1 MKTKKYILCMTMA
14 TLLGGTFT
22 SCEDWFNIHP
32 KSETIFEDFWKDE
45 SDVLSM
51 VGSCYRGMN
60 ETGFMERL
68 IVWSEVRS
76 DNIKAGTGVTD
87 GVRDILNI
95 NLNSSNDYASWGEYY
110 SVINY
115 CNTVIKFA
123 PDVEAKDPNFK
134 REDLD
139 VYIAEAKGVRALC
152 YFILLRTFRDI
163 PLITEPYAD
172 DSLPFEVG
180 QEDPD
185 RLLDF
190 LIEDLKSVENQ
201 AADEKKWNNQLYT
214 KGRITKNAIRALIAD
229 MYLWKNDYANC
240 VTYCDKVLNNLG
252 QLQLESS
259 RAYNEAVFMRGNSRE
274 SIFELQFNQNNIPN
288 YVVNEMYG
296 QDGGRGDK
304 NPRQLSPYNFT
315 AMAPP
320 LFETTDLRGKDAF
333 FSTSSR
339 SFIAKYIALRE
350 ETSSSTVRE
359 SDYIFDTEA
368 ANWIFYRLPDIY
380 LMKAEALVE
389 IGEDLEGALDLVS
402 KTFDRANPDLGS
414 GSLQISSYNS
424 QTAMRNLVFD
434 ERQREFLF
442 EGKRYFDLLR
452 RIRRE
457 GTPANVVNSYLLKKY
472 DKLDN
477 TTTKS
482 KLSEI
487 NALYMPIHANELRA
501 NGALKQNPFYVTSS
515 NID

>member
-1 MKTKKYILCMTMA
+1 MNTKKYILSITMTA
-14 TLLGGTFT
+14 LLGGTFT

-45 SDVLSM
+45 SDVLSV

-60 ETGFMERL
+60 EAGFIERL

-76 DNIKAGTGVTD
+76 DNVKAGKEVTEAINN
-87 GVRDILNI
+87 ILNI
-95 NLNSSNDYASWGEYY
+95 NLNSSNGYTSWGEYY

-123 PDVEAKDPNFK
+123 PGVEAKDPNFK

-172 DSLPFEVG
+172 DSMPFEVH
-180 QEDPD
+180 QENPD
-185 RLLDF
+185 HLLDF

-201 AADEKKWNNQLYT
+201 AADEKKWNNLLYA
-214 KGRITKNAIRALIAD
+214 KGRITKNAIRALLAD
-229 MYLWKNDYANC
+229 MYLWKNEYKNC
-240 VTYCDKVLNNLG
+240 ITYCDKVLNNLG
-252 QLQLESS
+252 QLQLEKS
-259 RAYNEAVFMRGNSRE
+259 RAYNDAVFFRGNSTE
-274 SIFELQFNQNNIPN
+274 SIFELQFSLNSIAN
-288 YVVNEMYG
+288 YAVNEMYG
-296 QDGGRGDK
+296 ITGGRDGRK
-304 NPRQLSPYNFT
+304 RQLAPYNF
-315 AMAPP
+315 
-320 LFETTDLRGKDAF
+320 ETITPAFFKVTDLRGKDAF
-333 FSTSSR
+333 FSNSNTS
-339 SFIAKYIALRE
+339 FVAKYVAYRT

-359 SDYIFDTEA
+359 YDYIYDTET

-389 IGEDLEGALDLVS
+389 LGTDMESALALVS
-402 KTFDRANPDLGS
+402 KTFDRANPDLGT
-414 GSLQISSYNS
+414 GSLKIADYN
-424 QTAMRNLVFD
+424 TPDKIRNLVFD
-434 ERQREFLF
+434 ERQKEFLF

-457 GTPANVVNSYLLKKY
+457 GEKPANVVNAYLLKKY

-477 TTTKS
+477 TTTMS

-487 NALYMPIHANELRA
+487 NAFYMPINADELKAND
-501 NGALKQNPFYVTSS
+501 ALKQNPFYVTSS